1 MAQPLPPPGVR
12 SEVDPGFAPAH
23 TYDAAAR
30 TLFDRTTRLA
40 ASLLDVPIALITI
53 VDEAELHFA
62 SRVGPRQP
70 WGSTPGIPLSH
81 SACQHAIRT
90 GRPLLIED
98 ARRDPLVRDCP
109 ATGMLGIVAYIGVPL

>member
-1 MAQPLPPPGVR
+1 MAQPLPPQGVR
-12 SEVDPGFAPAH
+12 SEVAAGPAPAQ

-53 VDEAELHFA
+53 VDDDQLHFA
-62 SRVGPRQP
+62 SCVGPKQP

-81 SACQHAIRT
+81 SACQHAISS
-90 GRPLLIED
+90 
-98 ARRDPLVRDCP
+98 AVRC
-109 ATGMLGIVAYIGVPL
+109 